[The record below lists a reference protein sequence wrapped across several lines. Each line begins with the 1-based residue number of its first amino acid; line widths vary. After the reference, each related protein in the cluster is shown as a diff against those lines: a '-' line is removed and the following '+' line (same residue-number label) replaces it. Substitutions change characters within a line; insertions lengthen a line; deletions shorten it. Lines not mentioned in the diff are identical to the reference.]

1 LLKITSLNP
10 PLPGIIFGMNRIWM
24 ILILLLGATAQA
36 AEDVTADSLWS
47 WLAWP
52 NAPLVVDVRESS
64 EWQTG
69 HIGQSVLYAWTS
81 GDLAQHWK
89 DLPRGGSVVLVCQT
103 GARAAKAAAFLESL
117 RDSGYSTKV
126 YLMTG
131 GMNAW
136 NHPVIGITNHKK
148 APEKHGL
155 LDWDLLGRLRHGSS
169 FASRLSL

>member
-1 LLKITSLNP
+1 
-10 PLPGIIFGMNRIWM
+10 MNRFWL

-52 NAPLVVDVRESS
+52 NAPLVVDVREVS

-69 HIGQSVLYAWTS
+69 HIGQAVLYSWNS
-81 GDLAQHWK
+81 GELLQRWK
-89 DLPRGGSVVLVCQT
+89 ELPRGGSVVLVCQS

-117 RDSGYSTKV
+117 RDSGYSAKV
-126 YLMTG
+126 YRMTG

-136 NHPVIGITNHKK
+136 NHPVVGIVNRRK
-148 APEKHGL
+148 ALEKHGL
-155 LDWDLLGRLRHGSS
+155 LDWDLLGRLRRGSS
-169 FASRLSL
+169 FASRLSP